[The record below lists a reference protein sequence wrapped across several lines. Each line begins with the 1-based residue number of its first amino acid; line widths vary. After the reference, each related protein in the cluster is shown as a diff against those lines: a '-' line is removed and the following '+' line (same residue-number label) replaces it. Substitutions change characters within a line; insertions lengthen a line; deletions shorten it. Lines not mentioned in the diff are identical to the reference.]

1 MKKRYFNKFLYT
13 LSALLFCLPLLA
25 NNIYLIRTAATT
37 NHTNYPYY
45 GILSDYAQLLV
56 SKNLENKLDRTATIF
71 LPPTVICQDIT
82 VYLDATGSVTIA
94 EDAVNNGS
102 FGNGPLIFDTDITTF
117 TCADIGINPVV
128 LTVTDNDG
136 SNTCNATVTV
146 EDNVAPIISG
156 CPSDFSQNNDAANC
170 SAVVT
175 WTEPT
180 AADNCTA
187 SGSLNWSKS
196 HNPGDVFP
204 VGTTTVTYSAT
215 DAAGNTSAL
224 CTFDITVVDNE
235 APIISGCPSDFSQNN
250 DAANCSAVVTWTE
263 PTAADNCTASGSLNW
278 SKSHNP
284 GDVFPVGTTTVT
296 YSATD
301 AAGNTSA
308 LCTFDI
314 TVVDNEAPIISGCP
328 SNITLDNAPG
338 QCGNTATW
346 TPPTA
351 SDNCSFTLSNN
362 YSPGDTFNVGTTT
375 VTYTATDPAG
385 NTDSCSFTV
394 TIIDNELPI
403 AVCQDISIDLDA
415 DGEVKPNRKLFPD
428 DIDGGSSDN
437 CNFNLA
443 FANGFNGQFDCSDV
457 GVNIITLVVTDAS
470 GNQSMCDAQVTVVD
484 ANTPPVAVCK
494 DITVQLDA
502 TGNATITGMDIDN
515 GSSDL
520 CGIASYTATPNT
532 FDCSNIGT
540 NNVVLTVT
548 DYSGNTATCNA
559 TVTVEDKVKP
569 TVSCQPFTLELDDS
583 GEGTIDIDDIAL
595 SLPYDACGIANT
607 VISKTFFDCSDL
619 GDNSVR
625 ITVTDNYGNGS
636 FCDAIV
642 TVEDNIPPV
651 VPSLSDIN
659 WGCAYEPDTPTATDN
674 CTGGT
679 IDGVPDASF
688 PITTTTTITW
698 TFTDNASNSSTTT
711 QLITI
716 NQISCTASETKA
728 VSCNGGS
735 DGEAT
740 VDVTGGIGPFTY
752 LWSNGQTTQNAT
764 GLPAGSHSVT
774 VTDSNGCSTSC
785 SVTITEPTPLGAS
798 ITGQSNTLFCYDS
811 PEGWVTAAGSGGVTP
826 YTYRIDAGAFQSN
839 ATFSNQIGGTHTIT
853 VQDANGCTADVVV
866 NLTGPSE
873 ALIADVQLTDANCF
887 EPGSKGVVVT
897 GQGGNGGYEY
907 QMTGDASV
915 SWTADGDFGGLLDGT
930 YYFQVRDSEDCV
942 SENVEVVIN
951 ESTRVKVEI
960 PSWENALC
968 YGEASGSASGV
979 VSGGKAPYTYLWDDP
994 AAQTTLAATGLAAGT
1009 YTLTVTDFYNCPV
1022 TATVTI
1028 TEPDDLIISES
1039 HEDVTCYN
1047 GTDGSITLSV
1057 SGGVGPYLYSKNGG
1071 VTTSNNTFLNLTDG
1085 TYTMSVID
1093 ANGCEKE
1100 IDVVITE
1107 SSEITASFT
1116 TNTVGCAQ
1124 TNSGTAT
1131 VTPTGGVGP
1140 YTYLWSNGQTGQT
1153 ATGLSPA
1160 TYNVTITDASG
1171 CSATKSVTYSDP
1183 ALLDVSLIA
1192 TVTSGVGQT
1201 DGTASATPS
1210 GGVGPYTYS
1219 WTTSDGSGLNPTAQN
1234 QTGLSQGTY
1243 TVTVTDSKGCQKTES
1258 IVVADIITI
1267 VLDYEAACDP
1277 TLSVDLQRLYIRLLD
1292 ENSNPLITGGYGD
1305 LTYNWNFGANVKNDV
1320 DYTPPPT
1327 TTVNDNS
1334 SLEIAY
1340 TLGGNKTIVL
1350 TVTDDSG
1357 QTVNYSFNIL
1367 IGSCIEFDVECD
1379 RCVSQDYQ
1387 LLDWYIGEGDGT
1399 PLGTCDNPGEIIDHP
1414 IYIWFYL
1421 DHGDNT
1427 NYNLN
1432 VVAEYTTVH
1441 PLTGEI
1447 STQAVE
1453 ECLYKGVK
1461 IGTGAAYL
1469 FIDDQYVCGS
1479 QITITKFLISWT
1491 KLAKTPCGQREPKC
1505 FCPGFDL
1512 EVSSPLSAI
1521 ATATDISC
1529 YAGTNNGTATVE
1541 AFGGTPPY
1549 TYLWTTSD
1557 GIGLDPTAQNQTGL
1571 SPGTYTVTVTDSNTY
1586 YDEDLE
1592 MTVSDPYTFTTSVTV
1607 GEPPELSIISFDPNV
1622 PPCYGSS
1629 NGYAQVNATGGTE
1642 PYTYAWSNGQT
1653 TQTATNLGAG
1663 TYTVIVTDA
1672 NGCTDSDSV
1681 TLTDPPLLTA
1691 SATSTEPLC
1700 YGDSNGT
1707 ALVTPAGGTPGYTY
1721 LWSDGQTTQ
1730 QASGLASG
1738 SYSVTVTDAN
1748 NCTATASVTI
1758 GQPNALAASTSKT
1771 NVNCYG
1777 AGDGTATITVTYG
1790 TPPYTY
1796 LWSDSQTNQTAIN
1809 LSPGTYNVV
1818 ATDANGCQISRN
1830 VTITQPTD
1838 LTLSTEFQEPQ
1849 CYQGANGGTA
1859 KIYPSGGTAPYSYL
1873 WSDGQTTQ
1881 TANNLAVGTYTVTVT
1896 DAKNC
1901 TETASIEVTQ
1911 PLETVANAGPDQDL
1925 SVENCGITST
1935 VLAAS
1940 GQNSEGTPLPG
1951 SWYIA
1956 SGTGGSFSDITDPNA
1971 IFTGQAGNTYQLLW
1985 EIDCDQDLVIITFGE
2000 GCNTL
2005 DFDGDNDHVTF
2016 QNEYN
2021 LSGAFSFEIWVKP
2034 DPNQNDGG
2042 ANNAIQTIFSKR
2054 DATTLTDGYDL
2065 RLQGTSLS
2073 FNYNGGGTIT
2083 ASNALGTNRWYHIAV
2098 TFDGSNYILYV
2109 DGIQVGS
2116 GSGAVPTTNTHEFM
2130 LGAMDQNPAG
2140 GNPNPVNY
2148 YSGWMQELRVW
2159 DVALTKEQ
2167 IRQMMN
2173 QTIINNGTATRGM
2186 VVPIDVDGLNWSSLV
2201 GYYRMLQPASLSG
2214 TGYLLSTFGI
2224 GPDGQLR
2231 NIETTQQETAPL
2243 PYETD
2248 EAGNWNAVNTSGND
2262 AASPWEWGHTV
2273 WDYPN
2278 STGINGDPIDW
2289 NIVRTGHD
2297 VTSDAQDVT
2306 LLGLLVDAAELT
2318 ITNSTG
2324 TQDETNPGHALNI
2337 THYLKLDGLID
2348 LIGESQLVQKRYTP
2362 AQVSESILDSGSSGH
2377 LERDQQ
2383 GQSNLYNYNYW
2394 SSPVSPTY
2402 NSSYNIASVLN
2413 DGTDTNNPL
2422 TLQWTSGYNAN
2433 PNTSPITMSRRWL
2446 WAFKNNPINRY
2457 ANWEYLQE
2465 TGSLTPGLGYTM
2477 KGSGAVGDEQN
2488 YVFDGLPHNG
2498 TITTPISFGNEALVG
2513 NPYPSAIDAREFIQD
2528 NIPGGNPGTSSSF
2541 DGALYFWVHYD
2552 TNNTHILRDYQG
2564 GYASLNLIGG
2574 NPAVAPLITID
2585 GYEISGLGSS
2595 NKIPDYFVP
2604 VGQGFFVYAV
2614 ESGSGSGDVTFHN
2627 RHRIFKTEQG
2637 GESVFMKQNNSKGK
2651 SSAATQ
2657 NNNQDTT
2664 DDIQRV
2670 RLLFR
2675 TPEGAKRHLLLGFT
2689 PDNAA
2694 TDGFDFGYDAINRE
2708 NHPND
2713 MLFRI
2718 DDKNYMIQGVGAF
2731 DETKQYP
2738 LAIFSETGGPIEIHL
2753 TALENLPANTKVY
2766 VYDALLGSYTKINSK
2781 EYEITLDQGEYLDR
2795 FFITFTKNNALSVN
2809 DELMQQIGI
2818 NYLQKSKDIYVKVNN
2833 DMSVKQVQLIN
2844 ILGQTIKT
2852 WDTTTMDSFSNDMKI
2867 PVRHVPEGSYIVK
2880 VITDMGTANK
2890 KIVINQ

>member
-1 MKKRYFNKFLYT
+1 MTAGSYDVQIRD
-13 LSALLFCLPLLA
+13 A
-25 NNIYLIRTAATT
+25 NATSCVIDLDGGT
-37 NHTNYPYY
+37 NT
-45 GILSDYAQLLV
+45 
-56 SKNLENKLDRTATIF
+56 
-71 LPPTVICQDIT
+71 
-82 VYLDATGSVTIA
+82 
-94 EDAVNNGS
+94 
-102 FGNGPLIFDTDITTF
+102 
-117 TCADIGINPVV
+117 V
-128 LTVTDNDG
+128 LTVTDDIQPTITCPGDITVDNDPG
-136 SNTCNATVTV
+136 LC
-146 EDNVAPIISG
+146 
-156 CPSDFSQNNDAANC
+156 
-170 SAVVT
+170 
-175 WTEPT
+175 T
-180 AADNCTA
+180 AA
-187 SGSLNWSKS
+187 
-196 HNPGDVFP
+196 
-204 VGTTTVTYSAT
+204 VTYST
-215 DAAGNTSAL
+215 
-224 CTFDITVVDNE
+224 
-235 APIISGCPSDFSQNN
+235 
-250 DAANCSAVVTWTE
+250 
-263 PTAADNCTASGSLNW
+263 
-278 SKSHNP
+278 
-284 GDVFPVGTTTVT
+284 
-296 YSATD
+296 
-301 AAGNTSA
+301 
-308 LCTFDI
+308 
-314 TVVDNEAPIISGCP
+314 
-328 SNITLDNAPG
+328 
-338 QCGNTATW
+338 
-346 TPPTA
+346 PTA
-351 SDNCSFTLSNN
+351 SDNCGVASITRIAGPASG
-362 YSPGDTFNVGTTT
+362 SPFPEGSTT
-375 VTYTATDPAG
+375 VTFEVEDTNG
-385 NTDSCSFTV
+385 NTNSCSFTV
-394 TIIDNELPI
+394 TVNDTEPPV

-698 TFTDNASNSSTTT
+698 TFTDNAGKSSTTT

-740 VDVTGGIGPFTY
+740 VDVTGGIGPFSY

-774 VTDSNGCSTSC
+774 VTDSNGCSTTC

-798 ITGQSNTLFCYDS
+798 ITGQSNTLFCFDS

-826 YTYRIDAGAFQSN
+826 YTYRIDGGAFQSN
-839 ATFSNQIGGTHTIT
+839 ATFSNQIGGNHTIT

-866 NLTGPSE
+866 ILTGPSE

-907 QMTGDASV
+907 RMTGDASV

-1047 GTDGSITLSV
+1047 GTNGSITLSV

-1171 CSATKSVTYSDP
+1171 CSVIKSVTYSDP

-1453 ECLYKGVK
+1453 ECLYEGVK

-1549 TYLWTTSD
+1549 SYLWTTSD

-1681 TLTDPPLLTA
+1681 TITDPPLLTA

-1707 ALVTPAGGTPGYTY
+1707 ATVTPAGGTSGYTY

-1730 QASGLASG
+1730 QASGLAAG

-1971 IFTGQAGNTYQLLW
+1971 TFTGQAGNTYQLLW
-1985 EIDCDQDLVIITFGE
+1985 EIDCDQDLVVITFGE

-2098 TFDGSNYILYV
+2098 TFDGANYILYV

-2116 GSGAVPTTNTHEFM
+2116 GSGAVPTANTHEFM

-2173 QTIINNGTATRGM
+2173 QTITNNGTATRGE
-2186 VVPIDVDGLNWSSLV
+2186 VVPIDVAGLNWSSLV

-2214 TGYLLSTFGI
+2214 TGYLLDTFGI

-2248 EAGNWNAVNTSGND
+2248 EPGNWNAVNTSNND
-2262 AASPWEWGHTV
+2262 AGSPWEWGHTV

-2289 NIVRTGHD
+2289 NIVRIRTDHNI
-2297 VTSDAQDVT
+2297 TSDVQDVT
-2306 LLGLLVDAAELT
+2306 LLGLLVDTAELT
-2318 ITNSTG
+2318 ITSAAG
-2324 TQDETNPGHALNI
+2324 AQDETNFGTGLWI
-2337 THYLKLDGLID
+2337 THYLSLDGQID
-2348 LIGESQLVQKRYTP
+2348 LVGESQLVQKRYTP
-2362 AQVSESILDSGSSGH
+2362 TQVSESILDIDSSGFI
-2377 LERDQQ
+2377 ERDQQ
-2383 GQSNLYNYNYW
+2383 GTNNPFSYNYW
-2394 SSPVSPTY
+2394 GSPSGPQTVGSNNNPRTINGVMRDGTVSSSPQDISWTTTY
-2402 NSSYNIASVLN
+2402 TAP
-2413 DGTDTNNPL
+2413 GTT
-2422 TLQWTSGYNAN
+2422 
-2433 PNTSPITMSRRWL
+2433 PITLSSRWTY
-2446 WAFKNNPINRY
+2446 AYENYVSNTY
-2457 ANWEYLQE
+2457 ANWRRLNPTSTYFNI
-2465 TGSLTPGLGYTM
+2465 GLGHIM
-2477 KGSGAVGDEQN
+2477 KGSGNNYVENTPGTQN
-2488 YVFDGLPHNG
+2488 YVFTGKPNNE
-2498 TITTPISFGNEALVG
+2498 TITTPINAGYDALVG
-2513 NPYPSAIDAREFIQD
+2513 NPYASAIDANEFIYD
-2528 NIPGGNPGTSSSF
+2528 NQSSTT
-2541 DGALYFWVHYD
+2541 GALYFWEHYVE
-2552 TNNTHILRDYQG
+2552 NNTHILRDYLG
-2564 GYASLNLIGG
+2564 GYAVRNLLTGIA
-2574 NPAVAPLITID
+2574 AVTPEPTAD
-2585 GYEISGLGSS
+2585 GYVIEGGSGT
-2595 NKIPDYFVP
+2595 KIPGRYVP
-2604 VGQGFFVYAV
+2604 VGQGFFVFSNETGGV
-2614 ESGSGSGDVTFHN
+2614 VTFKN
-2627 RHRIFKTEQG
+2627 SQRVFQRETNDNSQDGSIFIKSGNTKNGKNNAAPPEEEQNEPQIIRFEFKTPNG
-2637 GESVFMKQNNSKGK
+2637 
-2651 SSAATQ
+2651 A
-2657 NNNQDTT
+2657 
-2664 DDIQRV
+2664 V
-2670 RLLFR
+2670 RPL
-2675 TPEGAKRHLLLGFT
+2675 ALGFT
-2689 PDNAA
+2689 PNNAA
-2694 TDGFDFGYDAINRE
+2694 TDGVDFGYDALTKE
-2708 NHPND
+2708 SLPDD
-2713 MLFRI
+2713 MLFI
-2718 DDKNYMIQGVGAF
+2718 IENQKYVIQGVGAF
-2731 DETKQYP
+2731 DDSKEYP
-2738 LAIFSETGGPIEIHL
+2738 LGIFLSNAGNIEISIS
-2753 TALENLPANTKVY
+2753 AFENIPPNLKVY
-2766 VYDALLGSYTKINSK
+2766 IYDALLGTYTKIDDKNHNF
-2781 EYEITLDQGEYLDR
+2781 EMTLDTDIYLDR
-2795 FFITFTKNNALSVN
+2795 FYITFNNKNTLSVSEQN
-2809 DELMQQIGI
+2809 KIMSQVSV
-2818 NYLQKSKDIYVKVNN
+2818 NYLQNSKEIFIRTPDHI
-2833 DMSVKQVQLIN
+2833 DVKQVYLTN
-2844 ILGQTIKT
+2844 ILGQRIKT
-2852 WDTTTMDSFSNDMKI
+2852 WNKTNTPQFSNEMKI
-2867 PVRHVPEGSYIVK
+2867 PVDDITDATYIIEVQTTAGNINKK
-2880 VITDMGTANK
+2880 VILSK
-2890 KIVINQ
+2890 